1 MDRLRGLECFRK
13 IAERG
18 SFAAA
23 ARDLNMSPGAITKQ
37 INALEDMLGIQL
49 IARTTRRLSLTEAG
63 ETYLSRISLI
73 LDDMD
78 DANETV
84 RDLGHG
90 PRGCVRIAAPTSFG
104 VIKLAPAIARLLN
117 THPDLSV
124 DLMLDDRLTD
134 IIDEGFDIA
143 LRVSETLADSSLI
156 ARRIGSY
163 SRVLVASPAYLAKN
177 SPITHPH
184 DLLDHDCI
192 LFSSAQRTGL
202 WHFTN
207 PANGK
212 EMAIEV
218 SGRYRVNSSLAMRD
232 VLKEG
237 CGITLTP
244 RLVVEDLIARGDL
257 SCVLAEYLP
266 RNLNLF
272 ALSAPH
278 RHKLRK
284 IRTVTDFLA
293 KELRMENRDYA
304 PND

>member
-177 SPITHPH
+177 NPITHPH
-184 DLLDHDCI
+184 DLLGHDCI

-218 SGRYRVNSSLAMRD
+218 GGRYRVNSSLAMRD

>member
-124 DLMLDDRLTD
+124 DLVLDDRLTD
-134 IIDEGFDIA
+134 IVDEGFDIA

-184 DLLDHDCI
+184 DLLGHDCI